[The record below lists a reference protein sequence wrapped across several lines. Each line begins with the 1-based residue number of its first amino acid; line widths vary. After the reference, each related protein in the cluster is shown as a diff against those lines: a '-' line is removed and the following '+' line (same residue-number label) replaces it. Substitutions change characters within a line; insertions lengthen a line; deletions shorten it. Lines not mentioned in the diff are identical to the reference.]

1 MTSVALERCHHC
13 CTFAVVVIS
22 TDVTTVILLP
32 LGVTTVL
39 TMAFLGLDNRND
51 LPKVSYSTALDYFVA
66 VCFVSVMASIIEVTI
81 NILRDLKRVTCPR
94 TLP

>member
-1 MTSVALERCHHC
+1 M
-13 CTFAVVVIS
+13 
-22 TDVTTVILLP
+22 
-32 LGVTTVL
+32 L

-81 NILRDLKRVTCPR
+81 KILLNFKRVTCPR
-94 TLP
+94 TLQ